1 MIEINK
7 IKKIVIKVGSSLI
20 ANYKTSLIKQA
31 WVDSFIDDLN
41 ILFKKNIKIL
51 IVSSGAIAIGRK
63 KIKILKKKTNFTR
76 TTSSGSSW
84 TNIFN

>member
-31 WVDSFIDDLN
+31 WVDSFID
-41 ILFKKNIKIL
+41 KNIKLIL
-51 IVSSGAIAIGRK
+51 IK
-63 KIKILKKKTNFTR
+63 KLLKKKKLKYHKCC
-76 TTSSGSSW
+76 
-84 TNIFN
+84 